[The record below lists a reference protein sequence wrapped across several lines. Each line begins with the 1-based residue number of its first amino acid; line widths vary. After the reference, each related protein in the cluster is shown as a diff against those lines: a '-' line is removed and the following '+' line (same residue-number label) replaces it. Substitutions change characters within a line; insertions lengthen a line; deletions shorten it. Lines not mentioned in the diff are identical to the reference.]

1 MDRMIAPLMYFV
13 LAIGVDLI
21 AEQLMRR
28 VMLMLRGKNLPGEGQ
43 DTDRGNSGA
52 EETASAIHGIL
63 LLRPVPTFCITV
75 A

>member
-1 MDRMIAPLMYFV
+1 MIAPLMYFM
-13 LAIGVDLI
+13 LAIVVNLI

-28 VMLMLRGKNLPGEGQ
+28 VMLVRGKRLSSEGQ

-52 EETASAIHGIL
+52 EETASAIDGIL
-63 LLRPVPTFCITV
+63 LSLRPVPTFCITV